1 LPRCAAL
8 ILAAPLA
15 LAGCRR
21 ASGPP
26 DANYQQARELFQQLY
41 AVELDDAYGDPKID
55 EVEALLKKVDG
66 SSVDAPAAQTMLDG
80 IAHGREV
87 FAKEAKARA
96 SRAAVDGQVA
106 VASPSNIDP
115 AAFLAAAAPD
125 AGIEDP
131 YGPGAA
137 IATLNRDNGGC
148 LQANEPFNEQGTAV
162 TGTVYRIASSQGCK
176 DRLPGFVGQAVLVVD
191 GKIYRR
197 MTDPRPPPPPAAPAA
212 VPDAGAPQQA
222 AAPRKPVPRP
232 DAGEP
237 EYRIYVPG
245 NPMPENEKPAAGGE
259 QQQR

>member
-1 LPRCAAL
+1 MMIVMSVCTVLFVGLAARWVANAAGFGGLFSSAAL
-8 ILAAPLA
+8 YRPETFGVRPL
-15 LAGCRR
+15 
-21 ASGPP
+21 
-26 DANYQQARELFQQLY
+26 
-41 AVELDDAYGDPKID
+41 
-55 EVEALLKKVDG
+55 
-66 SSVDAPAAQTMLDG
+66 ML
-80 IAHGREV
+80 
-87 FAKEAKARA
+87 
-96 SRAAVDGQVA
+96 
-106 VASPSNIDP
+106 
-115 AAFLAAAAPD
+115 
-125 AGIEDP
+125 
-131 YGPGAA
+131 GAA
-137 IATLNRDNGGC
+137 IATLNRDSGGC

-197 MTDPRPPPPPAAPAA
+197 MTDPRPPPPPAAPVA

-222 AAPRKPVPRP
+222 AAPRKPAPRP